1 MSIIM
6 KSFDAANKTDRI
18 LQAAFNCVKQY
29 GFKRTSMADIA
40 LASGMS
46 RSALYLVFKDKSDIF
61 RSTTKKIHNQTLAD
75 AKHELAKDLPLKTRI
90 ANATTARM
98 TPLYALV
105 YDTAHGTEIFD
116 MSKSISADINAT
128 ADDRFL
134 RMLTDALQSGLKA
147 KTITGGP
154 DNLAARE
161 LAQLFIASARGLK
174 FFAFSANDYETL
186 LSKSIATFFTGLS
199 SK

>member
-1 MSIIM
+1 M
-6 KSFDAANKTDRI
+6 KNFDPANKTDRI

-40 LASGMS
+40 LASGIS
-46 RSALYLVFKDKSDIF
+46 RSALYLVFKDKTDIF
-61 RSTTKKIHNQTLAD
+61 RSVTEKIHNQTLTD
-75 AKHELAKDLPLKTRI
+75 AKNELAKDLPLKTRI

-116 MSKSISADINAT
+116 ISKSISADINAE

-134 RMLTDALQSGLKA
+134 RMLTDELQSGLKA
-147 KTITGGP
+147 NTITGGP

-186 LSKSIATFFTGLS
+186 LTKSVATFFMGLS
-199 SK
+199 PQ

>member
-1 MSIIM
+1 M
-6 KSFDAANKTDRI
+6 KSFDPTNKTDRI

-40 LASGMS
+40 LASDIS
-46 RSALYLVFKDKSDIF
+46 RSALYLVFKDKTDIF
-61 RSTTKKIHNQTLAD
+61 RSVTEKIHNQTLAD
-75 AKHELAKDLPLKTRI
+75 AKSELAKNLPLKIRI

-116 MSKSISADINAT
+116 MSKSISADINAE

-134 RMLTDALQSGLKA
+134 RMLTGELQSGLKSGQ
-147 KTITGGP
+147 ISGGP

-161 LAQLFIASARGLK
+161 LEQLFIASAMGLK
-174 FFAFSANDYETL
+174 SFAFSAQDYETL
-186 LSKSIATFFTGLS
+186 LTKSVATFFTGLS
-199 SK
+199 PK

>member
-1 MSIIM
+1 MSINM
-6 KSFDAANKTDRI
+6 KQLDTTNKIDRI
-18 LQAAFNCVKQY
+18 LQAAFDCVKQY

-40 LASGMS
+40 LAAGMS
-46 RSALYLVFKDKSDIF
+46 RSALYILFKDKIDIF
-61 RSTTKKIHNQTLAD
+61 RSMAEKIHGQTLND
-75 AKHELAKDLPLKTRI
+75 AKNQLAKDLPLQTRI

-105 YDTAHGTEIFD
+105 YDSAHGTEIFD
-116 MSKSISADINAT
+116 ISQSISADINAQ

-134 RMLTDALQSGLKA
+134 RMLTDALQSGLKSGG
-147 KTITGGP
+147 ISGGP

-174 FFAFSANDYETL
+174 YFAFSAKDYETL
-186 LSKSIATFFTGLS
+186 LTKSVATFFTGLS
-199 SK
+199 PK

>member
-1 MSIIM
+1 M
-6 KSFDAANKTDRI
+6 KSFDPTNKTDRI

-40 LASGMS
+40 LASDIS
-46 RSALYLVFKDKSDIF
+46 RSALYLVFKDKTDIF
-61 RSTTKKIHNQTLAD
+61 RSVTEKIHNQTLAD
-75 AKHELAKDLPLKTRI
+75 AKSELAKNLPLKIRI

-116 MSKSISADINAT
+116 MSKSISADINAE

-134 RMLTDALQSGLKA
+134 RMLTGELQSGLKSGQ
-147 KTITGGP
+147 ISGGP

-161 LAQLFIASARGLK
+161 LAQLFIASAMGLIS
-174 FFAFSANDYETL
+174 FAFSAQDYETL
-186 LSKSIATFFTGLS
+186 LTKSVATFFTGLS
-199 SK
+199 PK

>member
-75 AKHELAKDLPLKTRI
+75 AKHELA
-90 ANATTARM
+90 ARM

>member
-1 MSIIM
+1 MI
-6 KSFDAANKTDRI
+6 SFDPNNKTDRI
-18 LQAAFNCVKQY
+18 LEAAFGCVTQY

-40 LASGMS
+40 LAADMS
-46 RSALYLVFKDKSDIF
+46 RAALYLVFKDKADIF
-61 RSTTKKIHNQTLAD
+61 RSMATRIHAQTLKH
-75 AKHELAKDLPLKTRI
+75 AKNELAKDLPLKTRI

-116 MSKSISADINAT
+116 ISQSICADINAD

-134 RMLTDALQSGLKA
+134 RMLTDELQSGLKA
-147 KTITGGP
+147 GDISGGP
-154 DNLAARE
+154 DGLAARE

-174 FFAFSANDYETL
+174 FFAFSAKDYETL
-186 LSKSIATFFTGLS
+186 LTKSVATFFTGLS
-199 SK
+199 PK

>member
-1 MSIIM
+1 M
-6 KSFDAANKTDRI
+6 KSFDPTNKTDRI

-40 LASGMS
+40 LASDIS
-46 RSALYLVFKDKSDIF
+46 RSALYLVFKDKTDIF
-61 RSTTKKIHNQTLAD
+61 RSVTEKIHNQTLAD
-75 AKHELAKDLPLKTRI
+75 AKSELAKNLPLKIRI

-116 MSKSISADINAT
+116 MSKSISADINAE

-134 RMLTDALQSGLKA
+134 RMLTGELQSGLKSGQ
-147 KTITGGP
+147 ISGGP

-161 LAQLFIASARGLK
+161 LAQLFIASAMGLK
-174 FFAFSANDYETL
+174 SFAFSAQDYETL
-186 LSKSIATFFTGLS
+186 LTKSVATFFTGLS
-199 SK
+199 PK